1 MGELLKY
8 PRKAVLLVV
17 GSHSIKTGSVS
28 VIRRIS
34 TEDKLLTLFC
44 AIVRISSPDL
54 ILADAA
60 AERGLT
66 WSTINLPFFSDAEM
80 PKCWKFLPFRNAFG
94 VELW

>member
-34 TEDKLLTLFC
+34 VEDKLLTLF
-44 AIVRISSPDL
+44 VQEFHL
-54 ILADAA
+54 
-60 AERGLT
+60 LT
-66 WSTINLPFFSDAEM
+66 LFWLMLLRSE
-80 PKCWKFLPFRNAFG
+80 
-94 VELW
+94 V